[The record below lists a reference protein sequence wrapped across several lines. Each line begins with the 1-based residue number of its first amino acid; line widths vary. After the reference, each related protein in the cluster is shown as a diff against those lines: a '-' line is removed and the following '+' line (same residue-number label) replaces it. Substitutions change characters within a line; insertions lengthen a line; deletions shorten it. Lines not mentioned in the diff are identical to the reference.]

1 MSGYDRLTPEGERFY
16 RQINELKSKK
26 VFVGFQSGGAEEDNG
41 TDVVDVAAYNE
52 LGTSRIPSRPFIRD
66 SVDKHRD
73 KISSVCKSQVRRLVT
88 GATTEDCLK
97 KIGVFGVS
105 LIQEEITKGSFV
117 PNAES
122 TIRKKGSS
130 KPLIDTG
137 IMQQSVIYVIKDRGE
152 E

>member
-73 KISSVCKSQVRRLVT
+73 KISYVCKSQVRRLVT

-105 LIQEEITKGSFV
+105 LIQEEITKGSFA

-122 TIRKKGSS
+122 TIRKKGSN

-137 IMQQSVIYVIKDRGE
+137 TMRQSVIYVIKDRGE

>member
-1 MSGYDRLTPEGERFY
+1 MSGYDRLTAEGERFY

-26 VFVGFQSGGAEEDNG
+26 VFVGFQSGDAAEDNG

-66 SVDKHRD
+66 SVDNHKD
-73 KISSVCKSQVRRLVT
+73 KISSFCKGQVRRLVT
-88 GATTEDCLK
+88 GATAEDCLK

-117 PNAES
+117 QNSEP

-137 IMQQSVIYVIKDRGE
+137 RMRQSVKYVIKERGE
-152 E
+152 D

>member
-73 KISSVCKSQVRRLVT
+73 KISSVCKSQVRRIVT
-88 GATTEDCLK
+88 GAITEDCLK
-97 KIGVFGVS
+97 KIGIFGVS

-137 IMQQSVIYVIKDRGE
+137 RMRQSVIYVIKDRGE